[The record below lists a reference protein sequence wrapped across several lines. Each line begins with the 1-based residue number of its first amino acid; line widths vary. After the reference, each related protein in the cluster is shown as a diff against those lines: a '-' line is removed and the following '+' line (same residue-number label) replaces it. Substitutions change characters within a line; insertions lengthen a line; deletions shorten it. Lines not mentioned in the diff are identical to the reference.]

1 MLHDLV
7 AAKLATSPVGAR
19 PVGIQSFTSS
29 GTGTVHFDTMGNAVS
44 HTDSGFGPIFNGKGH
59 FTLLFEESI
68 FTIAPAIVAI
78 LALIVQILSI
88 ASKPMLVRLGPLLG
102 VKALLGTFMMGC
114 DLATLVL
121 WIFESSVRTET
132 TLPSTGL
139 ALAGSAAIVMFIIL
153 DHFYNYRPS
162 TFFSVFMSVTLLL
175 DMAKTYSCFHRI
187 GLESQ
192 PLCAMY
198 IVSCVL
204 RFLLLLCEEVSK
216 RRFIRRES
224 LRLAV
229 GREAAS
235 GFWTRSLF
243 LWLNSTLFIGFR
255 QALTVE
261 DLPSLAPEYH
271 SKTAYESFKPQ
282 WAKGTT
288 SPNTFITMET
298 YILTEHS
305 R

>member
-1 MLHDLV
+1 
-7 AAKLATSPVGAR
+7 
-19 PVGIQSFTSS
+19 
-29 GTGTVHFDTMGNAVS
+29 MGNAVS
-44 HTDSGFGPIFNGKGH
+44 RTDSGFGPILDGKSH
-59 FTLLFEESI
+59 FTILFEESI

-102 VKALLGTFMMGC
+102 VKTLLGTFLVGF
-114 DLATLVL
+114 ATLIL
-121 WIFESSVRTET
+121 WIFEASVRTET
-132 TLPSTGL
+132 TLPAAGL
-139 ALAGSAAIVMFIIL
+139 ALAGSAAIVMFLIL
-153 DHFYNYRPS
+153 EHLYNYRPS
-162 TFFSVFMSVTLLL
+162 TFVSLFMSVTLLF
-175 DMAKTYSCFHRI
+175 DMTKTYSCFHRI

-192 PLCAMY
+192 PICAMY

-216 RRFIRRES
+216 RRFISRES

-255 QALTVE
+255 HALKVE
-261 DLPSLAPEYH
+261 DLPSLAPEFH
-271 SKTAYESFKPQ
+271 SKTAYEAFRPQ
-282 WAKGTT
+282 WERGTLDST
-288 SPNTFITMET
+288 HNVSSMPKC
-298 YILTEHS
+298 
-305 R
+305 